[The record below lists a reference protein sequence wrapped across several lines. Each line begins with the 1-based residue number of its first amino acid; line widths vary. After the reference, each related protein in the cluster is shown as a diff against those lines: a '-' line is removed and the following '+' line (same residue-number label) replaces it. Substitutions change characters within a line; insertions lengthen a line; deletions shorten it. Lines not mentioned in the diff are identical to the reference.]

1 MSSANTELASAYVQL
16 IPSMKGSQG
25 IIKNELNGEMSDAGS
40 TSGDSFGK
48 KFVSTA
54 VKVIGALGLGKIIAS
69 AVSGGAEIEQSFGG
83 LQTMFKD
90 SYDTMAQYAQDAWK
104 SAGISANDY
113 AEQVTS
119 FSASL
124 LQSLG
129 GDTVTAAEMA
139 NQAIVDMA
147 DNANKFGT
155 NIESIQTAYQG
166 FAKQNY
172 TMLDNLKLGYGGT
185 ASEMMR
191 LINDSGVLGYTL
203 TDTSQLADVGFSTM
217 VEAIHKVQSEMD
229 ITGTT
234 SKEAS
239 HTISGSMNQMK
250 ASWTNLIAILTMGN
264 KEGMEALDMSE
275 ALDAMA
281 TSISDFANNIVPA
294 LVNIL
299 TGLPSMI
306 STIITNALPTLI
318 EQVPILLQGLATGIM
333 DAVPQLLALG
343 TTILNTMANGLSQAI
358 PNLLAEVMP
367 MLLSWSQEI
376 LNNSSIIIESGLNL
390 IVEFVQGLMDGLPTL
405 IEFVPQ
411 IVSNFANIINNNMP
425 KILETGVQIIGM
437 VVKGL
442 IKAIP
447 SLVENIGNIAK
458 AIVDVFMAINWLDLG
473 KNIILGI
480 KNGITSLGSSLKDA
494 IVNIAKKAFQ
504 SVKNFFGIASPSK
517 LMRDEIGKYIPLGM
531 AVGIEANSDSVR
543 QAMND
548 MSSLAFDSAENM
560 LTATPIS
567 SNGTNQSNAVNYGG
581 FNIVI
586 NAQDGQSAKAIADE
600 VEDRIMKQIKAERKV
615 FA

>member
-1 MSSANTELASAYVQL
+1 MADNATELASAYVQI

-90 SYDTMAQYAQDAWK
+90 SYETMAQYAQDAWK
-104 SAGISANDY
+104 SAGISANEY

-129 GDTVTAAEMA
+129 GDTVSAAEMA
-139 NQAIVDMA
+139 NQAIIDMA

-203 TDTSQLADVGFSTM
+203 TDTSQLADVGFATM
-217 VEAIHKVQSEMD
+217 VKAIHKVQEEMD
-229 ITGTT
+229 VTGTT
-234 SKEAS
+234 SEEAS
-239 HTISGSMNQMK
+239 KTISGSLNQLK
-250 ASWTNLIAILTMGN
+250 ASWKNVISILTVGS
-264 KEGMEALDMSE
+264 KEGMEALDMSS
-275 ALDAMA
+275 AIDSMA
-281 TSISDFANNIVPA
+281 VSISDFANNIVPA
-294 LVNIL
+294 LVNIVSN
-299 TGLPSMI
+299 LPSLI
-306 STIITNALPTLI
+306 NTLITNSLPTIIQ
-318 EQVPILLQGLATGIM
+318 QVPILIQGLATGIL
-333 DAVPQLLALG
+333 DAVPQLMSLG
-343 TTILNTMANGLSQAI
+343 ASMMSSMASGLSESI
-358 PNLLAEVMP
+358 PTLLAQVMP
-367 MLLSWSQEI
+367 MLLSWSNEI
-376 LNNSSIIIESGLNL
+376 LVNSATVVQSGIDLIIAL
-390 IVEFVQGLMDGLPTL
+390 VQGLMNGLPTL
-405 IEFVPQ
+405 IEYIPQ
-411 IVSNFANIINNNMP
+411 IISNIANVINYNMP
-425 KILETGVQIIGM
+425 TILQSGVQIVWELI
-437 VVKGL
+437 KGL
-442 IKAIP
+442 VKAIP

-531 AVGIEANSDSVR
+531 AVGIEANADSVKD
-543 QAMND
+543 AMSD
-548 MSSLAFDSAENM
+548 ISSMTLSSAENM
-560 LTATPIS
+560 LSETPIS
-567 SNGTNQSNAVNYGG
+567 ANGSNESNAISYGG
-581 FNIVI
+581 FNITI
-586 NAQDGQSAKAIADE
+586 NASEGQSAKDIADE
-600 VEDRIMKQIKAERKV
+600 VEQRIMQGIRNGKKV
-615 FA
+615 FS

>member
-1 MSSANTELASAYVQL
+1 MGSANTELASAYVQL

-90 SYDTMAQYAQDAWK
+90 SYETMAQYAQDAWK
-104 SAGISANDY
+104 TAGISANDY

-139 NQAIVDMA
+139 NQAIIDMA

-155 NIESIQTAYQG
+155 SMESIQNAYQG

-203 TDTSQLADVGFSTM
+203 TDTSQLADVGFATM
-217 VEAIHKVQSEMD
+217 VQAIHKVQEEMD
-229 ITGTT
+229 VTGTT
-234 SKEAS
+234 SEEAS
-239 HTISGSMNQMK
+239 KTISGSLNQLK
-250 ASWTNLIAILTMGN
+250 ASWKNVVSILTVGS
-264 KEGMEALDMSE
+264 KEGMEALDMSS
-275 ALDAMA
+275 AIDSMA
-281 TSISDFANNIVPA
+281 VSISDFANNIVPA
-294 LVNIL
+294 LVNIVSN
-299 TGLPSMI
+299 LPSLI
-306 STIITNALPTLI
+306 NTLITNSLPTIIQ
-318 EQVPILLQGLATGIM
+318 QVPILIGGLATGILN
-333 DAVPQLLALG
+333 AVPQLMSLG
-343 TTILNTMANGLSQAI
+343 ASMMSSMASGLSESI
-358 PNLLAEVMP
+358 PTLLAQVMP
-367 MLLSWSQEI
+367 MLLSWSNEI
-376 LNNSSIIIESGLNL
+376 LVNSATVVQSGIDLIISL
-390 IVEFVQGLMDGLPTL
+390 VQGLMNGLPTL
-405 IEFVPQ
+405 IEYIPQ
-411 IVSNFANIINNNMP
+411 IVSNIANVINYNMP
-425 KILETGVQIIGM
+425 TILQAGVQIIWELI
-437 VVKGL
+437 KGL
-442 IKAIP
+442 VKAIP

-531 AVGIEANSDSVR
+531 AVGIEANADSVKD
-543 QAMND
+543 AMSD
-548 MSSLAFDSAENM
+548 ISSMTLSSAENM
-560 LTATPIS
+560 LSATPIS
-567 SNGTNQSNAVNYGG
+567 ANSSNESNAISYGG
-581 FNIVI
+581 FNITI
-586 NAQDGQSAKAIADE
+586 NATEGQSAKDIADE
-600 VEDRIMKQIKAERKV
+600 VEQRIMQQIRNGKKV
-615 FA
+615 YA

>member
-1 MSSANTELASAYVQL
+1 MADNATELASAYVQI

-90 SYDTMAQYAQDAWK
+90 SYETMAQYAQDAWK

-139 NQAIVDMA
+139 NQAIIDMA

-155 NIESIQTAYQG
+155 NIESIQSAYQG

-191 LINDSGVLGYTL
+191 LINDSGVLGYKL
-203 TDTSQLADVGFSTM
+203 TDTSQLADVGFATM
-217 VEAIHKVQSEMD
+217 VKAIHKVQEEMD
-229 ITGTT
+229 VTGTT
-234 SKEAS
+234 SEEAAK
-239 HTISGSMNQMK
+239 TISGSLNQLK
-250 ASWTNLIAILTMGN
+250 ASWKNVISILTVGS
-264 KEGMEALDMSE
+264 KEGMEALDMSS
-275 ALDAMA
+275 AIDSMA
-281 TSISDFANNIVPA
+281 VSISDFANNIVPA
-294 LVNIL
+294 LVNIVSN
-299 TGLPSMI
+299 LPSLI
-306 STIITNALPTLI
+306 NTLITNSLPTIIQ
-318 EQVPILLQGLATGIM
+318 QVPILIQGLATGVL
-333 DAVPQLLALG
+333 DAVPQLMSLG
-343 TTILNTMANGLSQAI
+343 ASMMSSMASGLSESI
-358 PNLLAEVMP
+358 PTLLAQVMP
-367 MLLSWSQEI
+367 MLLSWSNEI
-376 LNNSSIIIESGLNL
+376 LVNSATVVQSGIDLIIAL
-390 IVEFVQGLMDGLPTL
+390 VQGLMNGLPTL
-405 IEFVPQ
+405 IEYIPQ
-411 IVSNFANIINNNMP
+411 IISNIANVINYNMP
-425 KILETGVQIIGM
+425 TILQSGVQIIWELI
-437 VVKGL
+437 KGL
-442 IKAIP
+442 VKAIP

-531 AVGIEANSDSVR
+531 AVGIEANADSVKD
-543 QAMND
+543 AMSD
-548 MSSLAFDSAENM
+548 ISSLTLSSAENM
-560 LTATPIS
+560 LSATPIS
-567 SNGTNQSNAVNYGG
+567 ANGSNESNAISYGG
-581 FNIVI
+581 FNITI
-586 NAQDGQSAKAIADE
+586 NASEGQSAKDIADE
-600 VEDRIMKQIKAERKV
+600 VEQRIMQGIRNGKKV
-615 FA
+615 FS

>member
-1 MSSANTELASAYVQL
+1 MADNATELASAYVQI

-40 TSGDSFGK
+40 SSGDSFGK

-90 SYDTMAQYAQDAWK
+90 SYETMAQYAQDAWK
-104 SAGISANDY
+104 SAGISAKDY

-139 NQAIVDMA
+139 NQAIIDMA

-203 TDTSQLADVGFSTM
+203 TDTSQLADVGFATM
-217 VEAIHKVQSEMD
+217 VKAIHKVQEEMD
-229 ITGTT
+229 VTGTT
-234 SKEAS
+234 SEEAS
-239 HTISGSMNQMK
+239 KTISGSLNQLK
-250 ASWTNLIAILTMGN
+250 ASWKNVISILTVGS
-264 KEGMEALDMSE
+264 KEGMEALDMSS
-275 ALDAMA
+275 AIDSMA
-281 TSISDFANNIVPA
+281 VSISDFANNIVPA
-294 LVNIL
+294 LVNIVSN
-299 TGLPSMI
+299 LPSLI
-306 STIITNALPTLI
+306 NTLITNSLPTIIQ
-318 EQVPILLQGLATGIM
+318 QVPILIQGLATGIL
-333 DAVPQLLALG
+333 DAVPQLMSLG
-343 TTILNTMANGLSQAI
+343 ATMMSSMASGLSESI
-358 PNLLAEVMP
+358 PTLLAQVMP
-367 MLLSWSQEI
+367 MLLSWSNEI
-376 LNNSSIIIESGLNL
+376 LVNSATVVQSGIDL
-390 IVEFVQGLMDGLPTL
+390 IVALVQGLMNGLPTL
-405 IEFVPQ
+405 IEYIPQ
-411 IVSNFANIINNNMP
+411 IISNIANVINYNMP
-425 KILETGVQIIGM
+425 TILQSGMQIIWELI
-437 VVKGL
+437 KGL
-442 IKAIP
+442 VKAIP

-531 AVGIEANSDSVR
+531 AVGIEANADSVKD
-543 QAMND
+543 AMSD
-548 MSSLAFDSAENM
+548 ISSMTLSSSENM
-560 LTATPIS
+560 LSATPIS
-567 SNGTNQSNAVNYGG
+567 ANSSNESNAISYGG
-581 FNIVI
+581 FNITI
-586 NAQDGQSAKAIADE
+586 NASEGQSAKDIADE
-600 VEDRIMKQIKAERKV
+600 VEQRIMQGIRNGKKV
-615 FA
+615 FS

>member
-40 TSGDSFGK
+40 SSGDSFGK

-129 GDTVTAAEMA
+129 GDTFTAAEMA

-155 NIESIQTAYQG
+155 NIESIQSAYQG

-203 TDTSQLADVGFSTM
+203 TDTSQLADVGFATM
-217 VEAIHKVQSEMD
+217 VKAIHKVQEEMD
-229 ITGTT
+229 VTGTT
-234 SKEAS
+234 SEEAS
-239 HTISGSMNQMK
+239 KTISGSLNQLK
-250 ASWTNLIAILTMGN
+250 ASWKNVISILTVGS
-264 KEGMEALDMSE
+264 KEGMEALDMSS
-275 ALDAMA
+275 AIDSMA
-281 TSISDFANNIVPA
+281 VSISDFANNIVPA
-294 LVNIL
+294 LVNIVSN
-299 TGLPSMI
+299 LPSLI
-306 STIITNALPTLI
+306 NTLITNSLPTIIQ
-318 EQVPILLQGLATGIM
+318 QVPILIQGLATGIL
-333 DAVPQLLALG
+333 DAVPQLMSLG
-343 TTILNTMANGLSQAI
+343 ATMMSSMASGLSESI
-358 PNLLAEVMP
+358 PTLLAQVMP
-367 MLLSWSQEI
+367 MLLSWSNEI
-376 LNNSSIIIESGLNL
+376 LVNSATVVQSGIDL
-390 IVEFVQGLMDGLPTL
+390 IVALVQGLMNGLPTL
-405 IEFVPQ
+405 IEYIPQ
-411 IVSNFANIINNNMP
+411 IISNIANVINYNMP
-425 KILETGVQIIGM
+425 TILQSGVQIIWELI
-437 VVKGL
+437 KGL
-442 IKAIP
+442 VKAIP
-447 SLVENIGNIAK
+447 SLVENIGNIAR

-567 SNGTNQSNAVNYGG
+567 SNGTNQSNAVNYGD

>member
-1 MSSANTELASAYVQL
+1 MPNTELATAYVQ
-16 IPSMKGSQG
+16 IVPSAKGSTG
-25 IIKNELNGEMSDAGS
+25 MIKDELNGELGSAGQS
-40 TSGDSFGK
+40 SGESFGK
-48 KFVSTA
+48 KFLGTA
-54 VKVIGALGLGKIIAS
+54 VKIIGALGLGKVIAS
-69 AVSGGAEIEQSFGG
+69 SITAGAEIEQSFGG

-90 SYDTMAQYAQDAWK
+90 SYDTIAKYANQAWRT
-104 SAGISANDY
+104 AGISANDY

-129 GDTVTAAEMA
+129 GDTAMAAEMA
-139 NQAIVDMA
+139 NQAIIDMA

-155 NIESIQTAYQG
+155 DMTSIQNAYQG

-172 TMLDNLKLGYGGT
+172 QMLDNLKLGYGGN
-185 ASEMMR
+185 ANEMMR

-203 TDTSQLADVGFSTM
+203 TDTSQLAEVGFSTM

-250 ASWTNLIAILTMGN
+250 ASWTNLIATLTMGN

-306 STIITNALPTLI
+306 STIITNALPTLM
-318 EQVPILLQGLATGIM
+318 EQVPILIQGLATGIM
-333 DAVPQLLALG
+333 DAVPQILSLG
-343 TTILNTMANGLSQAI
+343 ATILNTMANGLSQAI

-376 LNNSSIIIESGLNL
+376 LNNSSMIIESGLNL

-437 VVKGL
+437 LVKGL

-447 SLVENIGNIAK
+447 SVVQNAGNICR
-458 AIVDVFMAINWLDLG
+458 AIIDVFTAIKWLDLG
-473 KNIILGI
+473 KNIIAGI
-480 KNGITSLGSSLKDA
+480 KKGIVNAGSAISDA
-494 IVNIAKKAFQ
+494 IKNIAKNAFN
-504 SVKNFFGIASPSK
+504 SIKSFFGIKSPSK

>member
-139 NQAIVDMA
+139 NQAIIDMA

-203 TDTSQLADVGFSTM
+203 TDTSQLADVGFATM
-217 VEAIHKVQSEMD
+217 VKAIHKVQEEMD
-229 ITGTT
+229 VTGTT
-234 SKEAS
+234 SEEAAK
-239 HTISGSMNQMK
+239 TISGSLNQLK
-250 ASWTNLIAILTMGN
+250 ASWKNVIAILTVGS

-294 LVNIL
+294 FVNIL

-473 KNIILGI
+473 DRK
-480 KNGITSLGSSLKDA
+480 
-494 IVNIAKKAFQ
+494 
-504 SVKNFFGIASPSK
+504 SV
-517 LMRDEIGKYIPLGM
+517 
-531 AVGIEANSDSVR
+531 V
-543 QAMND
+543 
-548 MSSLAFDSAENM
+548 
-560 LTATPIS
+560 
-567 SNGTNQSNAVNYGG
+567 
-581 FNIVI
+581 
-586 NAQDGQSAKAIADE
+586 
-600 VEDRIMKQIKAERKV
+600 
-615 FA
+615 